1 MNRMINTELLSN
13 VISLRNKEIDEKQVK
28 MINELNSMGL
38 LTTPSFNLKCLPSA
52 YFQPRNN

>member
-28 MINELNSMGL
+28 MIRDLDDMGL
-38 LTTPSFNLKCLPSA
+38 LVTPSFNLKCSPSA